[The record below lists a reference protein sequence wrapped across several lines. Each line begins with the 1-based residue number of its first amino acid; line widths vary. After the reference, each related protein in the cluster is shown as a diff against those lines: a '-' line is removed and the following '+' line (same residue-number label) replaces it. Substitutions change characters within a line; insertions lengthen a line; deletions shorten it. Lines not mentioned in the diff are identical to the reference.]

1 MTIPVLLAVTGAA
14 WEADLV
20 RRAEQAPNIRVVRRC
35 VDVPDLLAAAGSGQA
50 RAVVVA
56 DDLPRLDAE
65 AVAMLHARRIAVVAL
80 IDPAEPSR
88 EDRLIRIGIE
98 RILPADVAA
107 EDLARAIS
115 DAVESEPPA
124 TTSHFAGGF
133 IPDPTTSQED
143 SAQASRQASVDADPA
158 PPSPDTAAASDAG
171 DSFVG
176 GGTLVAVWG
185 PTGAPGRTTVAIGLA
200 AELAARG
207 ISTLL
212 ADADVYGGS
221 VAQALG
227 MLDET
232 SGLAAAARS
241 AAGGTLDVAVL
252 ARQSRQVDEQLLVLT
267 GLSRADRWP
276 ELRPS
281 AIESIWSVA
290 RSLAPCTVVDLGFC
304 LETDEEISFD
314 TMAPRRNGAT
324 LVTLEQ
330 ADEVVVVGTAD
341 PVGMARLIRAIHD
354 LRAVVP
360 SVRTRV
366 VVNRVRSG
374 PLGAAA
380 AEAITDTLGRYAG
393 VRPAAVLPFDQP
405 ACDAACA
412 RGSTLV
418 EAARSSRLRKAL
430 QQFAAGVA
438 TDLLE

>member
-20 RRAEQAPNIRVVRRC
+20 RRAEQAPAIRVVRRC
-35 VDVPDLLAAAGSGQA
+35 VDVPDLLAAAASGQA
-50 RAVVVA
+50 RAVVLA

-65 AVAMLHARRIAVVAL
+65 AIAMLHARRIAVVAL
-80 IDPAEPSR
+80 IDPAEPAR
-88 EDRLIRIGIE
+88 EDRLVRIGIE
-98 RILPADVAA
+98 RILPADVSA
-107 EDLARAIS
+107 EDLARAIAE
-115 DAVESEPPA
+115 AVETGLPA
-124 TTSHFAGGF
+124 TTSHFSGGF
-133 IPDPTTSQED
+133 VPHAEQPE
-143 SAQASRQASVDADPA
+143 A
-158 PPSPDTAAASDAG
+158 PEEEHPRGAG
-171 DSFVG
+171 KMI
-176 GGTLVAVWG
+176 AVWG

-200 AELAARG
+200 SELAARDV
-207 ISTLL
+207 STLL
-212 ADADVYGGS
+212 VDADVYGGT
-221 VAQALG
+221 VAQQLG

-252 ARQSRQVDEQLLVLT
+252 ARQSRQLGTHLLVLT

-290 RSLAPCTVVDLGFC
+290 RSLAPCTVVDVGFC

-324 LVTLEQ
+324 LATLEL

-341 PVGMARLIRAIHD
+341 PVGLARLIRAIHE
-354 LRAVVP
+354 LRSTVP
-360 SVRTRV
+360 SVSMRV

-374 PLGAAA
+374 PLGASA
-380 AEAITDTLGRYAG
+380 AEAIDETLGRYAG
-393 VRPAAVLPFDQP
+393 IRPAAVLPFDP
-405 ACDAACA
+405 AACDAACE

-430 QQFAAGVA
+430 QQFAAGVGR
-438 TDLLE
+438 DLLE

>member
-1 MTIPVLLAVTGAA
+1 MAIPVLLAVTGAV

-20 RRAEQAPNIRVVRRC
+20 RRAEQAPNVTVVRRC
-35 VDVPDLLAAAGSGQA
+35 VDVPDLLASAASGHA
-50 RAVVVA
+50 RAVVLA

-88 EDRLIRIGIE
+88 EERLIRIGIE

-115 DAVESEPPA
+115 DAVESGPPV

-133 IPDPTTSQED
+133 VPQSERPAEP
-143 SAQASRQASVDADPA
+143 QASEPE
-158 PPSPDTAAASDAG
+158 T
-171 DSFVG
+171 
-176 GGTLVAVWG
+176 GTGRLIAVWG
-185 PTGAPGRTTVAIGLA
+185 PTGAPGRSTVAVGLA

-207 ISTLL
+207 VSTLL
-212 ADADVYGGS
+212 VDADVYGGS
-221 VAQALG
+221 VAQMLG

-252 ARQSRQVDEQLLVLT
+252 ARQSRQLDQHLLVLT

-281 AIESIWSVA
+281 AVESIWSVA

-341 PVGMARLIRAIHD
+341 PVGIARLIRAIHD
-354 LRAVVP
+354 LRGLVP
-360 SVRTRV
+360 SVTIRV

-374 PLGAAA
+374 PLGASA
-380 AEAITDTLGRYAG
+380 AEAVTDTLTRYAG
-393 VRPAAVLPFDQP
+393 VRPAAILPLDQA
-405 ACDAACA
+405 ACDAACS

-430 QQFAAGVA
+430 QQFAAGVSR
-438 TDLLE
+438 DLLE